1 MSEWLTLKTELGL
14 TLRPIDTWPGKLR
27 PSWQREPGPYSAPL
41 KDTLKT
47 LKRELNA
54 LSARNIVLQIAIREG
69 DLRLDGLPRSG
80 ARAEH
85 PGVIL
90 CFDVH
95 GGFRRRAFDRFSKWD
110 QNLRALA
117 LNLEHLR
124 LANLYGV
131 EGDEQ
136 QYAGWK
142 ALPAA
147 SDTPQDALDYAR
159 VLARFCNCPVQE
171 ILASEIT
178 ASAERLQS
186 AYREAVSKTHP
197 DKGGDPA
204 DFRDVHTA
212 YKALRACLAPFEGKG
227 QNHE

>member
-1 MSEWLTLKTELGL
+1 MSDWLTLKNDLGL
-14 TLRPIDTWPGKLR
+14 TLRPIDNWPGKLR
-27 PSWQREPGPYSAPL
+27 HGWEREAGPYSAPL

-54 LSARNIVLQIAIREG
+54 LSARNIVLQVSLREQ

-80 ARAEH
+80 ARPEH

-90 CFDVH
+90 CFDVR
-95 GGFRRRAFDRFSKWD
+95 GGSRRRAFDRFTRWD

-136 QYAGWK
+136 QYSGWK
-142 ALPAA
+142 AIPAPTMA
-147 SDTPQDALDYAR
+147 QPVPEAAT
-159 VLARFCNCPVQE
+159 VLARCSDWLFDAME
-171 ILASEIT
+171 IQR
-178 ASAERLQS
+178 SAQS
-186 AYREAVSKTHP
+186 MVAAYREAAQRTHP
-197 DKGGDPA
+197 DRGGNA
-204 DFRDVHTA
+204 DQFRIVQTA
-212 YKALRACLAPFEGKG
+212 YEALKKHFGI
-227 QNHE
+227 